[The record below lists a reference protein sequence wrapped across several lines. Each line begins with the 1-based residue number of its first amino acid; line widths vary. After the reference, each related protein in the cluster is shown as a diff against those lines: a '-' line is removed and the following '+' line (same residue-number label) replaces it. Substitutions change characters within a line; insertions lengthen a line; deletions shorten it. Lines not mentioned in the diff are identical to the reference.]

1 MIRFGRGLGLGVG
14 VVCALPA
21 LARGAPA
28 LQASS
33 DPHPGIHLER
43 WVDSAV
49 PATIHLVRVDLS
61 LSTISVTATDEA
73 SKGSTPSEF
82 AAQIGAQLAIN
93 GDFFAAADFSPR
105 GLAVGAGT
113 PWSQSAD
120 TPASGVIQ
128 LDRGIARARISI
140 IAPEVLVDPADLPPE
155 NEGVVSGRPLL
166 VRAGVVQPPQCNDPE
181 TLACTRAP
189 RTAVGLTSDG
199 NTLLLAVVDGW
210 QAGSAGLT
218 ANELAGFLAA
228 EGARNALG
236 LDVGSS
242 SALVLDGALVS
253 NPSDGVERAVAN
265 HIAVRSGTAT
275 TGQLVGLI
283 CLRTIFDCTTTI
295 TGATVTLD
303 DGSVDVTAANGI
315 YEFPAVPP
323 RWACV
328 DVTAQGY
335 DPAHKCRQVESG
347 VKNYNSVALFP
358 EGETPDAGP
367 RPDGGFPAGDGA
379 GGGDP
384 GGCCDAGGASPGGLL
399 VAGVV
404 AIGLGR
410 RRRRR

>member
-1 MIRFGRGLGLGVG
+1 VIRIGLGLGVG
-14 VVCALPA
+14 VACALPA
-21 LARGAPA
+21 LARAAPV
-28 LQASS
+28 LQESA
-33 DPHPGIHLER
+33 DPHPGIHRER

-61 LSTISVTATDEA
+61 LSTIAVIATDEA

-82 AAQIGAQLAIN
+82 ATLVGAQLAIN
-93 GDFFAAADFSPR
+93 GDFFAAADFAPR
-105 GLAVGAGT
+105 GLAVGAGA
-113 PWSQSAD
+113 PWSQTAD

-128 LDRGIARARISI
+128 LDRGIDRARISI
-140 IAPEVLVDPADLPPE
+140 IAPEVPVDPAELPPE

-166 VRAGVVQPPQCNDPE
+166 VRAGVVQPPQCSDPE

-189 RTAVGLTSDG
+189 RTAVGLSADG

-210 QAGSAGLT
+210 QAGSDGLT

-228 EGARNALG
+228 QGARNAIG

-253 NPSDGVERAVAN
+253 SPSDGVERAVAN
-265 HIAVRSGTAT
+265 HIAIKSGNVT

-283 CLRTIFDCTTTI
+283 CLRSIFDCTTTI
-295 TGATVTLD
+295 SGATVTLD

-315 YEFPAVPP
+315 YDFPAVPP

-335 DPAHKCRQVESG
+335 DPAHKCRQVQPGE
-347 VKNYNSVALFP
+347 KNYNSVALFP
-358 EGETPDAGP
+358 TGETPDAGP
-367 RPDGGFPAGDGA
+367 RPDGGFPAGDGP

-384 GGCCDAGGASPGGLL
+384 GGCCDAGGAPPGGTAL
-399 VAGVV
+399 VIGVV
-404 AIGLGR
+404 AAALGR
-410 RRRRR
+410 RRRRQ